1 MDDGA
6 PTRLRFDIGAVV
18 LVVTAL
24 VTLLP
29 FVWMVMI
36 SFVPQGEVFTGALL
50 PPVSFAAA
58 VENYHRALTR
68 APLMLYMLNGVIVC
82 GVILVLQVLIA
93 APAGYALAKL
103 DFRGRPLLFG
113 AVTVA
118 LLIPM
123 QVPAIPLYVAIAYAG
138 LLNSYTAL
146 IAPFI
151 ISPLAIFMFRQF
163 FVTYPEEVL
172 DAARLDGFSELSIV
186 WRLMLPAVWPAV
198 AAFATISIIA
208 HWNDLYWPL
217 VVVTQ
222 DNMMTPPAG
231 LASFKASGDS
241 AGDTSALMAG
251 GVLITAP
258 LVLAFV
264 FAQRHLLRGIK
275 MVAAK

>member
-1 MDDGA
+1 
-6 PTRLRFDIGAVV
+6 
-18 LVVTAL
+18 
-24 VTLLP
+24 
-29 FVWMVMI
+29 
-36 SFVPQGEVFTGALL
+36 
-50 PPVSFAAA
+50 
-58 VENYHRALTR
+58 
-68 APLMLYMLNGVIVC
+68 
-82 GVILVLQVLIA
+82 
-93 APAGYALAKL
+93 
-103 DFRGRPLLFG
+103 
-113 AVTVA
+113 
-118 LLIPM
+118 
-123 QVPAIPLYVAIAYAG
+123 
-138 LLNSYTAL
+138 L
-146 IAPFI
+146 IAPFV

-186 WRLMLPAVWPAV
+186 WRLMIPAVWPAV

-222 DNMMTPPAG
+222 DSMMTPPAG

-258 LVLAFV
+258 LVLGFV

>member
-1 MDDGA
+1 MDDTS
-6 PTRLRFDIGAVV
+6 PSRLRFDFGTVV
-18 LVVTAL
+18 LVMAAL

-29 FVWMVMI
+29 FVWMVAI

-50 PPVSFAAA
+50 PPVSVSAGI
-58 VENYHRALTR
+58 ENYHRALTR
-68 APLMLYMLNGVIVC
+68 APLLLYMLNGVIVC
-82 GVILVLQVLIA
+82 GFILVLQVLIA

-186 WRLMLPAVWPAV
+186 WRLMIPAVWPAV

-258 LVLAFV
+258 LVLGFV
-264 FAQRHLLRGIK
+264 LAQRHLLRGIK